1 MCPQVEGESA
11 KRKVTG
17 RIYIASRF
25 NPYYRGLTDKEKYMY
40 GQVKE
45 LAAGLEGIFYEFVP
59 DCPER
64 AAALTRLEEAI
75 MWAIKGLTSNPP
87 NGHE

>member
-1 MCPQVEGESA
+1 
-11 KRKVTG
+11 
-17 RIYIASRF
+17 
-25 NPYYRGLTDKEKYMY
+25 MY

-64 AAALTRLEEAI
+64 AVALTRLEEAI